1 VCLNGAAAAW
11 DDENFLF
18 GLHQQGVQLL
28 FYTWKIVISRE
39 MISHERKNIRQESHP
54 PGK

>member
-1 VCLNGAAAAW
+1 MELLQPGMMRTVYSV
-11 DDENFLF
+11 F
-18 GLHQQGVQLL
+18 HQQGVQLL
-28 FYTWKIVISRE
+28 FYAWKIVISRE